1 MLYSLEQGQTEK
13 KILDNCVRFG
23 QPIPDKIANAPELW
37 LGLGLYYT
45 GFQML
50 TTSRS
55 SGMGIGPI
63 SWVSISEY
71 CLVNEIDGEAR
82 DDFIYLINAMDSAY
96 LTHVNDKSKTKP
108 PKATK

>member
-1 MLYSLEQGQTEK
+1 
-13 KILDNCVRFG
+13 
-23 QPIPDKIANAPELW
+23 
-37 LGLGLYYT
+37 
-45 GFQML
+45 
-50 TTSRS
+50 
-55 SGMGIGPI
+55 MGIGPI